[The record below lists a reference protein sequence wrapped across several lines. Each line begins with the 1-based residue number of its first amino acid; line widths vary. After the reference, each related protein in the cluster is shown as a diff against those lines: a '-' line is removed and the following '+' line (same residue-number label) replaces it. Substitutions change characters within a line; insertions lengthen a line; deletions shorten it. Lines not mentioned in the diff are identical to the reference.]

1 MSNLKKEDIQFIDT
15 YLRKEDIIFTDIRI
29 EMVDHIASEI
39 ENLMGQGDT
48 RGFYFT
54 FKDYMVENKKKLL
67 KDRKEYYK
75 ASDKKIFRMLL
86 KKLFS
91 FQGIIIF
98 FLAFFTFNLTNEL
111 IENKT
116 MFQIVKHAPFV
127 LLIII
132 AIVYYLFIR
141 KRKERY
147 SSIERIAFYFILM
160 GQLTNIMMNTNIEI
174 AAIAHLTRLKIGA
187 SLFILVIITLLMI
200 AFEIKRDY
208 VLKYKKS
215 L

>member
-1 MSNLKKEDIQFIDT
+1 
-15 YLRKEDIIFTDIRI
+15 FTDIRI

-39 ENLMGQGDT
+39 EVIIDNGDK
-48 RGFYFT
+48 RGFYHI
-54 FKDYMVENKKKLL
+54 FKDYMVINKKSLL
-67 KDRKEYYK
+67 KDRKEYFK

-91 FQGIIIF
+91 FQGIIVF

-132 AIVYYLFIR
+132 AIVYYLFMR

-147 SSIERIAFYFILM
+147 SSIERIAFYLRLM
-160 GQLTNIMMNTNIEI
+160 GQLTNIMMNSNTEI
-174 AAIAHLTRLKIGA
+174 ATIAHLTRLKIGA
-187 SLFILVIITLLMI
+187 SLFILVIITLHMT